1 MRREK
6 FKVKKVMASCTLM
19 LFMMLAYQIP
29 VLAAEDPTSIIDSG
43 FDVIYNIIAAIVS
56 ALGTIYLLWGVFEWS
71 QSLNTQDGGA
81 QSIAFKRIAAGIVAM
96 LAPQLIPLIS
106 SAV

>member
-1 MRREK
+1 MKKHEAK
-6 FKVKKVMASCTLM
+6 KTQLIKVCIVTSVILM
-19 LFMMLAYQIP
+19 SYQMP
-29 VLAAEDPTSIIDSG
+29 VFAAEDPSAIIDSG

-106 SAV
+106 AAV